1 MTEDM
6 VFGLLYIAGFCGG
19 FVLLLVLT
27 EGLFSLAYRFIPA
40 LRRQMDRFFDSLP
53 QWEEEEVSE

>member
-1 MTEDM
+1 MEDM

-27 EGLFSLAYRFIPA
+27 EGLFNLAYRFIPA
-40 LRRQMDRFFDSLP
+40 FRRRMDRFFDSLP
-53 QWEEEEVSE
+53 QWDEEV